1 MRFSPFHGGLNMLV
15 MSLCETQTSVRVR
28 DGKRKFPAVQLLI
41 GSIAMIL
48 CASNGWCDPA
58 PATQPILKTAQAVPV
73 KYYLSLPKGWT
84 AKTTWPIVVT
94 LDGSGHDFLGNC
106 RSFVAAR
113 GDLPFIIVTP
123 MVSSNGRDPDDAKAV
138 LTVVKE
144 VQQSENG
151 QPKFFITGFSAGG
164 HLTWQVIFAQPE
176 LLAGAG
182 LAAANFRSR
191 GLGSFSTSATRLQ
204 LPIRGFQGDKDA
216 YLTALN
222 EQWTDAA
229 KLAAEHGYKELTR
242 TLVPGAGHQAFCS
255 QMLNFFPTLL
265 PKQ

>member
-1 MRFSPFHGGLNMLV
+1 MRFSPFHGGLSMSV
-15 MSLCETQTSVRVR
+15 MSLCEAQASVRVW
-28 DGKRKFPAVQLLI
+28 DGKRGFPAVQLFI

-48 CASNGWCDPA
+48 CASSGWCDPA
-58 PATQPILKTAQAVPV
+58 PATQPVLKTARAVPV

-106 RSFVAAR
+106 QGFVAAR
-113 GDLPFIIVTP
+113 GELPFIIVTP
-123 MVSSNGRDPDDAKAV
+123 MVSSIGRDPDDAQSV
-138 LTVVKE
+138 LALVKE

-191 GLGSFSTSATRLQ
+191 GLGSFSTSPTRIQ
-204 LPIRGFQGDKDA
+204 LPIHGFQGDKYA

-229 KLAAEHGYKELTR
+229 KLAAEHGYKEVAR
-242 TLVPGAGHQAFCS
+242 TIVPGAGHQPFCS
-255 QMLNFFPTLL
+255 PVLNFFATLL